1 MIREKIRK
9 ILEDAL
15 KDLGERGLNVNGI
28 EVVIETPKQKEFGD
42 YSTPLP
48 LLVAQKN
55 KKPPLEIAW
64 ELVDNL
70 KTEDIFEKIE
80 IAGPGFINFF
90 VSNQLLI
97 DVIKY
102 IRKDLDNFV
111 KIPNTYKKIQIE
123 FGSINPTGP
132 MHIAHARGVVIGD
145 SLVNLFRRLG
155 WNSEKEFYINDA
167 GNQIDLLGESLY
179 SRYLEIQGINYE
191 FPKEGYRGEYLKDL
205 AYELLNEKGKIDAM
219 DEKKK
224 KEFFREYALNKM
236 LENIKKTL
244 QDFGVEYDCW
254 FSERSLHRNGKLDEV
269 LEILKEKGYIYTKD
283 SAIWFSSTKFGDE
296 NDRVLVKRDGSP
308 TYFLADIAYH
318 FDKIKRGFDW
328 VIDVWGADHH
338 AHVKRMEASLQALG
352 FSSDILDV
360 ILVQMV
366 RLLRGKEEVKI
377 SKRTGDFITLGE
389 VQEEVGKDPIRFF
402 FLLRSSDSQ
411 LDFDIELAKKQAL
424 DNPVYYVQYAY
435 ARCCSILRQAEEKN
449 IKLEDLDS
457 GNLTLLKD
465 KKEKELLILLMRY
478 PDKLRDIIRTLEIH
492 LLPHYLLE
500 LATAF
505 HTFYDSCRVLTE
517 DRKLT
522 LARLNLVDSVRI
534 IINDGLKILGISSPE
549 RM

>member
-28 EVVIETPKQKEFGD
+28 EVVIEIPKQKEFGD

-55 KKPPLEIAW
+55 KKPPLEIAC
-64 ELVDNL
+64 ELVDSL

-90 VSNQLLI
+90 ISDQLLI

-145 SLVNLFRRLG
+145 SLVNLFRRVE
-155 WNSEKEFYINDA
+155 WNAEKEFYINDA

-219 DEKKK
+219 DEKEK

-254 FSERSLHRNGKLDEV
+254 FSERSLHRDGKLNEV
-269 LEILKEKGYIYTKD
+269 LEILKKKGYIYTKD

-328 VIDVWGADHH
+328 IIDVWGADHH
-338 AHVKRMEASLQALG
+338 AHVKRVEASLQALG
-352 FSSDILDV
+352 FSPDILDV

-402 FLLRSSDSQ
+402 FLLRSADSQ
-411 LDFDIELAKKQAL
+411 LDFDIELAKKQAV
-424 DNPVYYVQYAY
+424 DNPVYYVQYAH
-435 ARCCSILRQAEEKN
+435 ARCCSILRQAKEKN
-449 IKLEDLDS
+449 INLEDLDS
-457 GNLTLLKD
+457 ENLTLLKD

>member
-1 MIREKIRK
+1 MVREKIKK
-9 ILEDAL
+9 ILGEAL
-15 KDLGERGLNVNGI
+15 KGLGERGLNVNGI
-28 EVVIETPKQKEFGD
+28 EVIVEIPKQKEFGD

-55 KKPPLEIAW
+55 KKPPLEIAY
-64 ELVDNL
+64 ELVNNL
-70 KTEDIFEKIE
+70 KTENIFEKIE

-97 DVIKY
+97 NIIKY

-111 KIPNTYKKIQIE
+111 KIPNTYKKIQVE

-145 SLVNLFRRLG
+145 SLANLFRRLG
-155 WNSEKEFYINDA
+155 WNAEKEFYINDA

-179 SRYLEIQGINYE
+179 SRYLEIQGINHE

-205 AYELLNEKGKIDAM
+205 AYELLNEKEKIDTM
-219 DEKKK
+219 DGKEK
-224 KEFFREYALNKM
+224 KEFFKEYALNKM

-244 QDFGVEYDCW
+244 QNFGVEYDCW
-254 FSERSLHRNGKLDEV
+254 FSEKSLHREGKLNKV
-269 LEILKEKGYIYTKD
+269 LEILQEKGYIYKKD

-296 NDRVLVKRDGSP
+296 DDRVLVKRDGSP

-318 FDKIKRGFDW
+318 LDKIERGFDW
-328 VIDVWGADHH
+328 IIDVWGADHH
-338 AHVKRMEASLQALG
+338 AHVKRMKASLQALG
-352 FSSDILDV
+352 FSPDILDI

-377 SKRTGDFITLGE
+377 SKRTGDFITLEE

-411 LDFDIELAKKQAL
+411 LDFDIDLAKKQAV
-424 DNPVYYVQYAY
+424 DNPVYYVQYAH
-435 ARCCSILRQAEEKN
+435 ARCCSILRQAQEKN
-449 IKLEDLDS
+449 INLEDLDS
-457 GNLTLLKD
+457 ADLTLLKD
-465 KKEKELLILLMRY
+465 NKEKELLILLMRY
-478 PDKLRDIIRTLEIH
+478 PDKLRDIVRTLEIH
-492 LLPHYLLE
+492 LLPHYLLD

-534 IINDGLKILGISSPE
+534 IISDGLKILGISSPE